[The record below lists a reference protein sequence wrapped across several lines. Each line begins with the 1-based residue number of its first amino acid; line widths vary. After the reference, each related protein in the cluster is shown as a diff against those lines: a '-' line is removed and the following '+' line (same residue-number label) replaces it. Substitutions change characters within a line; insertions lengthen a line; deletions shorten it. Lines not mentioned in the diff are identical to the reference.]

1 MVYKTPGGGAGEEAD
16 GALVLPCVEQP
27 TALRLDRRVCPRVYP
42 SDDKV
47 RAERKQ
53 LFLQQ
58 KRLLARDF
66 PSRWRF
72 PAPAPARD
80 ERRGASPIQPATSSK
95 TGSAQRDRAG
105 GEALLLTEL
114 GRLAAIALAPVVAV
128 VQELLRQLLG
138 PDSLA
143 LALWA
148 LDRARTS
155 VAHSRRATTS
165 AAATIRKTA
174 LAGRIWG

>member
-58 KRLLARDF
+58 KRLLARDL
-66 PSRWRF
+66 PL
-72 PAPAPARD
+72 
-80 ERRGASPIQPATSSK
+80 
-95 TGSAQRDRAG
+95 
-105 GEALLLTEL
+105 ALLFFCPC
-114 GRLAAIALAPVVAV
+114 RSP
-128 VQELLRQLLG
+128 R
-138 PDSLA
+138 
-143 LALWA
+143 
-148 LDRARTS
+148 
-155 VAHSRRATTS
+155 
-165 AAATIRKTA
+165 
-174 LAGRIWG
+174 